1 MDGITSQVKYS
12 DFEELKKK
20 VNHLEYEELKEVRGD
35 IQDIKESMAKN
46 DVLLQ
51 QNISSSEKL
60 NTTLNNVQ
68 NTMIQLA
75 ENMKASNAATNSLSQ
90 KVSNLE
96 NKIDNVENKGKLDMA
111 LWFQKKLG
119 KCSYSCRSDFIC
131 CFWSIH

>member
-68 NTMIQLA
+68 RNIFDPLNITKDMWTIVGSVGKKSESGDLDICIDIPKVL
-75 ENMKASNAATNSLSQ
+75 EATNS
-90 KVSNLE
+90 KTIE
-96 NKIDNVENKGKLDMA
+96 EYADKICEQA
-111 LWFQKKLG
+111 
-119 KCSYSCRSDFIC
+119 
-131 CFWSIH
+131 